1 MKILESPHRPLVLF
15 HFKEQKSLKPQI
27 VPHPQISNA
36 FMKFSTERQQI
47 QGREKEIPERCC
59 RCREVKAR
67 SNGYCRDLRTTI
79 IMPLFFS
86 LLSAP
91 LSLSLSKI
99 WLRCN
104 FIQPRSNI
112 RRQLHYFLFHPPF
125 LYRTPKFL
133 TTEKL
138 VVSHYI
144 YSGAHNNFLKK
155 IWY

>member
-91 LSLSLSKI
+91 LSLSLSPKSGWGVTSFNRDPTSDVSYI
-99 WLRCN
+99 IFFSIPLSSTALQN
-104 FIQPRSNI
+104 F
-112 RRQLHYFLFHPPF
+112 
-125 LYRTPKFL
+125 
-133 TTEKL
+133 
-138 VVSHYI
+138 
-144 YSGAHNNFLKK
+144 
-155 IWY
+155 